1 MPLPTFNSNDDES
14 PVYGGFVRDLFIDV
28 MESIFATAFD
38 AVAVLDDQRRFT
50 VVNQTAPTL
59 LGASRTEILGR
70 PLDDFTPPAA
80 HGQLQRL
87 WAELRTRGTL
97 EGRYSLLR
105 GDGLHT
111 VVDFRAR
118 WAIAPG
124 RHLLV
129 ARETTRGEVT
139 RGEVTVEAT
148 HEPAHGRGLTDREL
162 EILKHVSTGRSNREI
177 AAALYLSPA
186 TVKIHLERIY
196 AKLDVNNRAEAV
208 ATALRDGLIG

>member
-1 MPLPTFNSNDDES
+1 MPLPTFNPDDDQA
-14 PVYGGFVRDLFIDV
+14 PAYGGFVRDLFIDV
-28 MESIFATAFD
+28 LESIFATAFD
-38 AVAVLDDQRRFT
+38 AVTVLDDQRRFT

-59 LGASRTEILGR
+59 LGAPRTQILQR
-70 PLDDFTPPAA
+70 RLDDFTPATA
-80 HGQLQRL
+80 HAQLRRL
-87 WAELRTRGTL
+87 WAELRRRGTL
-97 EGRYSLLR
+97 EGRHELLR
-105 GDGLHT
+105 GDGSHA

-129 ARETTRGEVT
+129 VRETVRG
-139 RGEVTVEAT
+139 GQPGDSPQ
-148 HEPAHGRGLTDREL
+148 EPSQESAHGTLLTDREL

-177 AAALYLSPA
+177 AAVLYLSPA